1 MTRFIFFADNI
12 DLSRQFERVKCRKL
26 LIWDYCDEVIPDKAS
41 VKNRIIKRRKGQ
53 NSKKRQHSEEDR
65 FSLSEEGVSDR
76 QVEVQF

>member
-1 MTRFIFFADNI
+1 LTRFIFFADNI

-26 LIWDYCDEVIPDKAS
+26 LIWDYCDEVIPDRAS

-53 NSKKRQHSEEDR
+53 NSKKRHSEEDR

>member
-1 MTRFIFFADNI
+1 MTRLIFFADNI
-12 DLSRQFERVKCRKL
+12 DLSRQFERVRCRKL

-53 NSKKRQHSEEDR
+53 SNKKRQHSEEDR

-76 QVEVQF
+76 QV